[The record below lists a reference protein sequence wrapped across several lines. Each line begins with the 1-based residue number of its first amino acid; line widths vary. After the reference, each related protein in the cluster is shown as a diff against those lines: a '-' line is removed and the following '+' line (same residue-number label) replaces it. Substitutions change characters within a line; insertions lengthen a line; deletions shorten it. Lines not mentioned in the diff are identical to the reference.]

1 MTDLITELS
10 QVSIEYID
18 SQAELGE
25 KELAAQPVMEI
36 DDYQDD
42 WEEECDVD
50 QQVEE
55 IIEQNNHAWAS
66 EQVELDEM
74 GYNLYH

>member
-1 MTDLITELS
+1 MTDLS
-10 QVSIEYID
+10 QDSIDYID
-18 SQAELGE
+18 SQAEIGV
-25 KELAAQPVMEI
+25 KELDSQPVMES
-36 DDYQDD
+36 DDYKDD

-55 IIEQNNHAWAS
+55 IIEANNHAWAS
-66 EQVELDEM
+66 EQTELDEM